1 MATMSRLIAYMMI
14 TLPGMSGGAILFDP
28 SIPYV
33 KGSANWRPDVLTPNQ
48 RLGKCRITAHDPAKG
63 LAHFTEYDVGGPCNP
78 ADPGA
83 SLNWLRGLIEGGVVL
98 GSKVGEINSG
108 APYVVLYVPLGSDAW
123 TSSSFDVYIGKR
135 TRCSVVS
142 PGKLDHG
149 TIPEHEAD
157 GHSTSIT
164 AELTCDGP
172 ADVVV
177 TGEPRKIK
185 MTNGQTS
192 NILVN
197 GKEKA
202 TIKAD
207 DGTTTFDISSTLSG
221 PVSQPGAATG
231 VGVLLYDVQ

>member
-1 MATMSRLIAYMMI
+1 MATITRLIAYAMI
-14 TLPGMSGGAILFDP
+14 TIPGLCAGSILFDP
-28 SIPYV
+28 SIPFI
-33 KGSANWRPDVLTPNQ
+33 KGTAHWANEGLTHDQQP
-48 RLGKCRITAHDPAKG
+48 GGCRITAHDTNGWAY
-63 LAHFTEYDVGGPCNP
+63 FREYDIGGPCNP
-78 ADPGA
+78 AEPGG
-83 SLNWLRGLIEGGVVL
+83 SINWLRGLIAGGVVL
-98 GSKVGEINSG
+98 GNKMSEIPAGSR
-108 APYVVLYVPLGSDAW
+108 YVVLYVPVGRDAW
-123 TSSSFDVYIGKR
+123 TSVSFDVYIGKR

-157 GHSTSIT
+157 GHSTSIK

-197 GKEKA
+197 GQEKA